1 MASNKFVLL
10 GCAVLL
16 VMSSG
21 CSGTATGR
29 VALRPDGTPGPEK
42 CPEKALEA
50 MNYLRM
56 FVGEGGWVQLDANQ
70 SRARTITLYDGP
82 LESVLDDNIGLLEA
96 PARLYGRV
104 WTGGPQPV
112 IRYYAAQPVKGG
124 NRIPS
129 ARWPGSGSGS
139 SGSGPSRS
147 PGRPSSIPPAR
158 ASLSWTSS
166 GNTASRAATPFS
178 QRRFRRQS

>member
-1 MASNKFVLL
+1 MASNKFALL

-21 CSGTATGR
+21 CPGTATGG

-70 SRARTITLYDGP
+70 SRARTITLHDGP
-82 LESVLDDNIGLLEA
+82 IESVLDDNIGLLEA

-112 IRYYAAQPVKGG
+112 IRYYAAQPMKGG
-124 NRIPS
+124 NRIPICAVVRLGFGQLRKRPESKPGTAILDSSS
-129 ARWPGSGSGS
+129 AGVF
-139 SGSGPSRS
+139 
-147 PGRPSSIPPAR
+147 IVDE
-158 ASLSWTSS
+158 
-166 GNTASRAATPFS
+166 
-178 QRRFRRQS
+178 FR